1 MSPPSTLNIICDANE
16 QNIQGQA
23 YQVRIIGLNHNRIS
37 HLRRSAHHA
46 RREANTQAVGAIL
59 PEALNPESWTASG
72 TELQKQGEA
81 EIRAAKVE
89 AEMGAVVDSAAGK
102 LKS

>member
-1 MSPPSTLNIICDANE
+1 MCDANE

-23 YQVRIIGLNHNRIS
+23 YQVSILSVPLCILHSPNSPSPHT
-37 HLRRSAHHA
+37 
-46 RREANTQAVGAIL
+46 READKQAVGAIL

-72 TELQKQGEA
+72 TELQKEGEA